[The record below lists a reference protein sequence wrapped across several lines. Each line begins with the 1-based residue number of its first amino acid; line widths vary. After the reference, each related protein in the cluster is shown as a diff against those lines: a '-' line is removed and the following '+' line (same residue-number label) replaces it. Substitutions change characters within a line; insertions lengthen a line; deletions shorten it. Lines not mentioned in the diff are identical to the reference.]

1 MRISRLF
8 RPDPVVTILLAF
20 VAISAQTPNPV
31 RPPGS
36 ALHGQVMIAPLD
48 KINDPKIWHI
58 VNRRAELHG
67 ENGRRFV
74 RFDYGTGGGGAR
86 LIGSDFREGTIEVD
100 LRGKDIP
107 GESFVGIVFRGLND
121 QTSDAVYFRPFNFQN
136 PERRNHSVQYASDPD
151 FPWSKLRAETPGKYE
166 AAIDPAPAPEEWFH
180 ARIVVENRT
189 VSVFVNGSA
198 KPSLV
203 APELTGR
210 AGGLIG
216 IGGSNADFANL
227 KIMARK

>member
-1 MRISRLF
+1 
-8 RPDPVVTILLAF
+8 
-20 VAISAQTPNPV
+20 
-31 RPPGS
+31 
-36 ALHGQVMIAPLD
+36 
-48 KINDPKIWHI
+48 
-58 VNRRAELHG
+58 
-67 ENGRRFV
+67 
-74 RFDYGTGGGGAR
+74 
-86 LIGSDFREGTIEVD
+86 
-100 LRGKDIP
+100 
-107 GESFVGIVFRGLND
+107 
-121 QTSDAVYFRPFNFQN
+121 
-136 PERRNHSVQYASDPD
+136 VQYASDPD

-189 VSVFVNGSA
+189 VSVFVNGSP

-216 IGGSNADFANL
+216 IGGSNADFADL